1 MAAAAT
7 NNIRKYF
14 STEIPIEIEV
24 VKEPNTIATGTASG
38 IM

>member
-1 MAAAAT
+1 MATAAT
-7 NNIRKYF
+7 KTIRKCF